1 MENMSIWFFFCSF
14 VQHDP
19 RKSKSFET
27 PSKIYQEL
35 LEVKF
40 SLEIYQQPEVQA
52 SLQRAKQD
60 VETNRV
66 KTVQTV
72 DEAIEWLNQ

>member
-1 MENMSIWFFFCSF
+1 MTTTEIQQKTKFIQRPNGKVSEVIL
-14 VQHDP
+14 P
-19 RKSKSFET
+19 Y
-27 PSKIYQEL
+27 KIYQEL
-35 LEVKF
+35 LEVNA